1 MDLLV
6 ASCRSK
12 LADSIL
18 SKLRRTFRRRMR
30 RNLDYRLALNSLDT
44 KSVFASTLIF
54 MMPFAIKRAK
64 VTPPVTRSDREFP
77 STVSS
82 MESREVMTYEDF
94 GRATRVLAQ
103 RICDSEFAPDIVL
116 SIARGG
122 FFLGAGLGYALGVKN
137 AFMMSIEYYT
147 GIDERLAMPIVLPP
161 VPNKVDLSGAVV
173 LVADDVADSGHT
185 LKMVMDFC
193 AGSVRDVRS
202 VVLYEKPQSVIVPNY
217 SWKKTDKWINFP
229 WSVEGPVIRSEA
241 LSH

>member
-1 MDLLV
+1 MAAAV
-6 ASCRSK
+6 ATVSV
-12 LADSIL
+12 LSI
-18 SKLRRTFRRRMR
+18 
-30 RNLDYRLALNSLDT
+30 A
-44 KSVFASTLIF
+44 
-54 MMPFAIKRAK
+54 
-64 VTPPVTRSDREFP
+64 
-77 STVSS
+77 STVSF

-137 AFMMSIEYYT
+137 AFMISVEYYT

-161 VPNKVDLSGAVV
+161 VPNKVDLSGAGV
-173 LVADDVADSGHT
+173 LVADEVADSGHT

-193 AGSVRDVRS
+193 AGSVREVRS
-202 VVLYEKPQSVIVPNY
+202 AVLYAKPQSVIVPDY

-229 WSVEGPVIRSEA
+229 WSVDGPVVSSDA
-241 LSH
+241 LAH